1 MINSFMYAIQYIN
14 EYNNVIVD
22 AFSRVCINL
31 EVLPTITYCVT
42 IGTRVTIAKGSARH
56 EH

>member
-1 MINSFMYAIQYIN
+1 MYAIQYIN